1 MQNLASILEL
11 VLINGPY
18 IVYAVDTN
26 GIFTY
31 SEGKGLEALGYKPGE
46 LVGKSLFE
54 VFRDLKNVQEIFTA
68 SLNAGKSE
76 WVIELRDHVYDVHQ
90 SLIRDE
96 AGAITGLIGIAN
108 DVTEHRRAELALSE
122 SEERYRR
129 LFMAAQRQAQEQAL
143 LEHVRTAIASELD
156 LPSVFKSVVDAIA
169 NSFGYTQVSL
179 YLRVGDLMRMQHQV
193 GYDHVISEAHI
204 SKGVMGRVTRMGK
217 PELVRD
223 VTKDPDFL
231 GAIEG
236 ITSEVCAPLFDQGRA
251 VGVINVESTGGVELT
266 EADLHLLVALSEHV
280 SVAVGRARLY
290 DEVRRRSQ
298 LLAALHETTLGV
310 INHLEIKELLSA
322 VVVRAAQLLDA
333 ENGYIYLLKPD
344 VNELEMEIAIGQQ
357 AKRVGVRLARG
368 EGLAGKVWEL
378 GQPLVVDDYSTWP
391 GRSGKFPPGNTHANA
406 SVPLKVGAQVIGV
419 LGIAHTQPGRTFG
432 ADEVDLLNRFGQ
444 LAAVALEN
452 ARLYTAGQLELDERK
467 RIEETSKRHNAYLGA
482 LYEMTLGLMNRLEIS
497 DLLETIITRAVQLVG
512 THNGFIYLLDEQAE
526 HMELRLGIGTH
537 NQHTGLKLKMGQ
549 GIAGTVWQYNR
560 PIVIDD
566 YRAWPSK
573 AATFEKDDVR
583 AIAGLPLTSGN
594 QVTGVLGVSF
604 TEPER
609 SFTAD
614 EIENLR
620 RFAQLASI
628 AFDNARLYTTA
639 QRELVERKRTE
650 QALAAA
656 NAELEQALMNA
667 RELAISSQSANRAKG
682 EFLANMS
689 HEIRTP
695 LSAVMGYAELMQGTA
710 LTPDQKDYLDQ
721 IRVSSEAL
729 LGIISDVLDFSK
741 IEAGR
746 LELEQNQF
754 NVLEVAQQVLYTMMP
769 NATAKKL
776 HFSIDTAVEAPRI
789 VIGDAARLRQVLLN
803 LVSNA
808 VKFTE
813 RGEVRMNIGV
823 KERRDKKIVMR
834 FSVSDTGV
842 GIPLDKRNVI
852 FDPFTQGDGS
862 MTRKYG
868 GTGLGLAI
876 ARQLVMMFDGEIWV
890 ESDVGRGSTFHFT
903 ATFGLPARRTAPLPS
918 VKTPEAS
925 PASEL
930 APQAYRVL
938 LAEDNIVN
946 QRVIARMMEKLG
958 WTVAVVDNGK
968 QAVDRS
974 AEEDFDVILMDIQ
987 MPEMDGL
994 TATMAIRSRERQVGG
1009 HLPIVALT
1017 AYAMQ
1022 GDRERC
1028 LIAGMD
1034 DYLSKPVRIDD
1045 LHRIVERYVRLNM
1058 AGE

>member
-1 MQNLASILEL
+1 
-11 VLINGPY
+11 
-18 IVYAVDTN
+18 
-26 GIFTY
+26 
-31 SEGKGLEALGYKPGE
+31 
-46 LVGKSLFE
+46 
-54 VFRDLKNVQEIFTA
+54 
-68 SLNAGKSE
+68 
-76 WVIELRDHVYDVHQ
+76 
-90 SLIRDE
+90 
-96 AGAITGLIGIAN
+96 
-108 DVTEHRRAELALSE
+108 
-122 SEERYRR
+122 
-129 LFMAAQRQAQEQAL
+129 
-143 LEHVRTAIASELD
+143 
-156 LPSVFKSVVDAIA
+156 VV
-169 NSFGYTQVSL
+169 
-179 YLRVGDLMRMQHQV
+179 
-193 GYDHVISEAHI
+193 
-204 SKGVMGRVTRMGK
+204 
-217 PELVRD
+217 
-223 VTKDPDFL
+223 
-231 GAIEG
+231 
-236 ITSEVCAPLFDQGRA
+236 
-251 VGVINVESTGGVELT
+251 
-266 EADLHLLVALSEHV
+266 
-280 SVAVGRARLY
+280 
-290 DEVRRRSQ
+290 
-298 LLAALHETTLGV
+298 
-310 INHLEIKELLSA
+310 
-322 VVVRAAQLLDA
+322 
-333 ENGYIYLLKPD
+333 
-344 VNELEMEIAIGQQ
+344 
-357 AKRVGVRLARG
+357 
-368 EGLAGKVWEL
+368 
-378 GQPLVVDDYSTWP
+378 
-391 GRSGKFPPGNTHANA
+391 
-406 SVPLKVGAQVIGV
+406 GV
-419 LGIAHTQPGRTFG
+419 LGIAHTQPERIFG

-452 ARLYTAGQLELDERK
+452 ARLYTAAQQELDERK
-467 RIEETSKRHNAYLGA
+467 RIEETAKRHNAYLGA

-512 THNGFIYLLDEQAE
+512 TRHGFIFLLDEQTE
-526 HMELRLGIGTH
+526 SMELKLGIGTH
-537 NQHTGLKLKMGQ
+537 SQHSGLRLKMGQ
-549 GIAGTVWQYNR
+549 GLAGAVWQYNR

-566 YRAWPSK
+566 YRAWPNK
-573 AATFEKDDVR
+573 AAVFEKDDVR
-583 AIAGLPLTSGN
+583 AIVGLPLTSGN
-594 QVTGVLGVSF
+594 QVTGVLGISF

-609 SFTAD
+609 LFTAD

-639 QRELVERKRTE
+639 QHELVERKRTE
-650 QALAAA
+650 QALGAA

-769 NATAKKL
+769 NAAAKRL
-776 HFSIDTAVEAPRI
+776 HLSIDTTVEAPRI
-789 VIGDAARLRQVLLN
+789 VIGDAPRLRQVLLN

-823 KERRDKKIVMR
+823 KERRDKKIVMS

-842 GIPLDKRNVI
+842 GIPLDKRSAI
-852 FDPFTQGDGS
+852 FEPFTQGDGS

-876 ARQLVMMFDGEIWV
+876 AKQLVTMFDGEIWA
-890 ESDVGRGSTFHFT
+890 ESDLGRGSTFHFT
-903 ATFGLPARRTAPLPS
+903 ATFGLPARRTAPLPA
-918 VKTPEAS
+918 TNP
-925 PASEL
+925 PTG
-930 APQAYRVL
+930 APTSALSSQSYRVL

-958 WTVAVVDNGK
+958 WKVTVVDNGK
-968 QAVDRS
+968 QAVERS

-1045 LHRIVERYVRLNM
+1045 LHLVVERYVRLNM
-1058 AGE
+1058 TGE